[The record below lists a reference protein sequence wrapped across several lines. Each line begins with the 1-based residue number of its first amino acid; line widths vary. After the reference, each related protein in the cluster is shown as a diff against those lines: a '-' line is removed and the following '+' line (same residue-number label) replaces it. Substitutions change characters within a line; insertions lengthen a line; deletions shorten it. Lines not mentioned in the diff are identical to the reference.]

1 MNEENPI
8 NAIMNA
14 DSIAFFGASNNPT
27 TMGTIQCMNL
37 LNGDYRGKVYPVHP
51 KEEQVLGL
59 KAYKNVKEIP
69 DVPQLAVLVLPT
81 GIVPEIMSQCA
92 KKGIKR
98 AIIIS
103 GGFKEKGEKG
113 KALELKLKDIT
124 NQYGLRFI
132 GPNCIGV
139 INSTKNMN
147 VTFFPYHLGEGPLG
161 LVSQSGTY
169 VTQSLPYLERMGM
182 RYSKAMSLGNEADI
196 DLVDGINYLGDDPQT
211 KAIAVYIEV
220 IRRGRDFIETAKRVS
235 LKKPIVAYYVG
246 GTEAGARAGM
256 SHTGAIGGSDE
267 IHTAVFKQ
275 CGIIRAPTVEAL
287 YDWAW
292 ALATQP
298 LPKGRRVGIV
308 SHSGGPVTSMA
319 DACSRA
325 GLDVPRL
332 SSATQEKLAPYVP
345 ATGSTANPVDLTF
358 SMSPDVMANVIPN
371 ILYESGEVDAV
382 LVHGIMLSGF
392 MRGMKGKTNTAN
404 LVIDRE
410 TVKKLA
416 QSFHEKLVELS
427 QNKGCPVLTSSFGD
441 REDEAVDFIVRNNIP
456 CYPAPERAVHAL
468 KAMVVYSEWIRGTN
482 AK

>member
-1 MNEENPI
+1 MSKDNPI
-8 NAIMNA
+8 KAIMNA
-14 DSIAFFGASNNPT
+14 ESIAFLGASNNPT

-37 LNGDYRGKVYPVHP
+37 LSGDYKGRVYPVHP
-51 KEEQVLGL
+51 TEKQVLGL
-59 KAYKNVKEIP
+59 KAYKNVQEIP
-69 DVPQLAVLVLPT
+69 EVPQLAVLVLPT
-81 GIVPEIMSQCA
+81 RIVPDILLECA
-92 KKGIKR
+92 QKGIRR

-103 GGFKEKGEKG
+103 GGFKERGEEG
-113 KALELKLKDIT
+113 GALELKLKNIA

-139 INSTKNMN
+139 INSSKNLN
-147 VTFFPYHLGEGPLG
+147 VTFFPYHLGEGSMG

-196 DLVDGINYLGDDPQT
+196 DLVDGIDYLGDDPQT
-211 KAIAVYIEV
+211 KAIALYIEG

-246 GTEAGARAGM
+246 GTEAGARSGM
-256 SHTGAIGGSDE
+256 SHTGAMGGSDE
-267 IHTAVFKQ
+267 IHDAVFKQ

-292 ALATQP
+292 AFATQP
-298 LPKGRRVGIV
+298 IPKGRRVGIV

-325 GLDVPRL
+325 GLDVPIL
-332 SSATQEKLAPYVP
+332 SSAVQKQLTQYVP

-358 SMSPDVMANVIPN
+358 SMSPDVMASIIPN
-371 ILYESGEVDAV
+371 ILYDSGEVDAV

-392 MRGMKGKTNTAN
+392 MRGMKSKTGSVN
-404 LVIDRE
+404 LPIDRE

-427 QNKGCPVLTSSFGD
+427 QKKGCPVLTSSFGARD
-441 REDEAVDFIVRNNIP
+441 DEAVDYIVRNNIP
-456 CYPAPERAVHAL
+456 CYPAPERAVYAL
-468 KAMVVYSEWIRGTN
+468 SAMVRYSEWLEIRRTF
-482 AK
+482 